1 MTKLAELNRKL
12 VGNIPYTILAKKDL
26 LYDGEKYLVELVSKA
41 CQIKHRQD
49 SRHFQIKIDV
59 EYNLPHILDKGVV
72 LHNNVSNFTTSDY
85 TNSIY
90 VDDIRYVLDFRINLS
105 IYHQQYDSFYLPYI
119 ENIENTIF
127 SKAMGSLRTSYG
139 DKLSTMVFKSLIKK
153 PNQYDSFKWASK
165 RYYNEA
171 NS

>member
-1 MTKLAELNRKL
+1 MTKLVELSRKL

-26 LYDGEKYLVELVSKA
+26 VYEGEKYLVELVSKT

-49 SRHFQIKIDV
+49 SRHFKIYIDV

-72 LHNNVSNFTTSDY
+72 LHQNVSNFTTSDY

-90 VDDIRYVLDFRINLS
+90 IDDIRYVLDFNINLS
-105 IYHQQYDSFYLPYI
+105 IYHHKYDSFYLPYI

-127 SKAMGSLRTSYG
+127 SKAMESLRTSYG
-139 DKLSTMVFKSLIKK
+139 DKLSTRVFKSLIKK
-153 PNQYDSFKWASK
+153 PNQYDSFIWKSK